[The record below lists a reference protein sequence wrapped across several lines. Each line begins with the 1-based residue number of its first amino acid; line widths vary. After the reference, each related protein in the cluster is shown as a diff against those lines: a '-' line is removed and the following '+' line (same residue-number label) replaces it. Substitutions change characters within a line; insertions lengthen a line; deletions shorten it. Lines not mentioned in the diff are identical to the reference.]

1 MKTINIAINIL
12 FFKMFSL
19 YCSHACVQVVF
30 YIIAHNIERF
40 NLCLVSDW
48 GQDSDSHLLCV
59 EDQGQVSSPFGSVHE
74 MCGRQNFYE
83 QNKISKCFWQPYW
96 KVNIQNVVLFFS
108 ISDDSNSE
116 ILIISWF
123 FFLYFPSR
131 IYTSA

>member
-48 GQDSDSHLLCV
+48 GQNSDSHLLCV
-59 EDQGQVSSPFGSVHE
+59 EDQGQVSSPFGQFKK
-74 MCGRQNFYE
+74 CAAGR
-83 QNKISKCFWQPYW
+83 KISKCFDRHIE
-96 KVNIQNVVLFFS
+96 K
-108 ISDDSNSE
+108 
-116 ILIISWF
+116 
-123 FFLYFPSR
+123 
-131 IYTSA
+131 